1 MRILVTGGAGFIGS
15 HLAAA
20 AVGAGHEVRV
30 LDDLSTGRRDN
41 LAHSAQIELRIG
53 DIQNP
58 LSCAAAMEGI
68 DVVMHLAARGSV
80 PRSIEDPIATL
91 RTNVEGTAM
100 VLRTA
105 REHGVRRVVQTS
117 SSSVYGLSP
126 GYPRHEALPLDPR
139 SPYAASKASA
149 EQLARAWYGAWG
161 LETVSLRLFNVYGP
175 RQRPDSPYA
184 AVIPRFF
191 DAALGGVAAQIHGD
205 GTQTRAFTYVDDV
218 VAALLAVAESTSLGR
233 AEVINIASE
242 NCESVVGLHGRIARL
257 TGIYTPPLYVD
268 ERAGDVPRSSA
279 DISLARERLQW
290 SPQISL
296 DEGLA
301 ATLAWHRQRSEE

>member
-1 MRILVTGGAGFIGS
+1 MQILVTGGAGFIGS
-15 HLAAA
+15 HLCAAA
-20 AVGAGHEVRV
+20 IEAGHEVRV

-41 LAHSAQIELRIG
+41 LIHRSAIDLLIG
-53 DIQNP
+53 DIQDP
-58 LSCAAAMEGI
+58 LSCAAAMEGV

-80 PRSIEDPIATL
+80 PRSLADPIATL

-100 VLRTA
+100 VLRA
-105 REHGVRRVVQTS
+105 AHEHGVRRVVQTS

-126 GYPRHEALPLDPR
+126 GYPRHEATPLDPR
-139 SPYAASKASA
+139 SPYAASKAAA

-191 DAALGGVAAQIHGD
+191 NAALRGVPAQIHGD
-205 GTQTRAFTYVDDV
+205 GAQTRAFTYVDDV
-218 VAALLAVAESTSLGR
+218 VNALLAVATNPTLGQ
-233 AEVINIASE
+233 AEIINIASE
-242 NCESVVGLHGRIARL
+242 QCESVVGLHRRIARL
-257 TGIYTPPLYVD
+257 TGVD
-268 ERAGDVPRSSA
+268 VEPQHTDARVGDLPRSSA
-279 DISLARERLQW
+279 DISLAREQLQW
-290 SPQISL
+290 SPRTGL

-301 ATLAWHRQRSEE
+301 ATLAWHHQRIRE